1 MRDLFAKAAADD
13 ANLMRRTDAR
23 TKLLVTMAVAILT
36 VACSGLAS
44 QLLLFAATL
53 VYALLIRRPKLLAVL
68 YLLMIVMM
76 AVAAGSGLLLERWL
90 PGMGGLSLKSLVIP
104 FLRGLSMMNVVIV
117 LALTT
122 RVEDLLATLE
132 RMHLP
137 FCLFLPTAVMLRFIP
152 TFANDIKQVWETL
165 RIKGWPL
172 GPAMLTMQPLLSAR
186 LLLVPILFRALK
198 SSETLGVAS
207 ELKGLGAARRTMR
220 SDAQTMTSLD
230 ARLISATILVTLLVI
245 AAEVFLKTLFLTP
258 LTSAGM
264 P

>member
-1 MRDLFAKAAADD
+1 MRDLFTKAATDD
-13 ANLMRRTDAR
+13 TNLMRRTDAR
-23 TKLLVTMAVAILT
+23 TKLLITTAVAILT
-36 VACSGLAS
+36 VVCSGLAS
-44 QLLLFAATL
+44 QLLLFVATL
-53 VYALLIRRPKLLAVL
+53 VYALFIRRPKLLAVL

-76 AVAAGSGLLLERWL
+76 ATAAGSGLLLGRWL
-90 PGMGGLSLKSLVIP
+90 PAMGGLSLKSLVVP

-117 LALTT
+117 LALST

-152 TFANDIKQVWETL
+152 TFTNDIKQVWETL

-186 LLLVPILFRALK
+186 LILAPILFRALK

-207 ELKGLGAARRTMR
+207 ELKGLGTASRTMR
-220 SDAQTMTSLD
+220 SDARTMTSLD
-230 ARLISATILVTLLVI
+230 ARLISATILATLLVV
-245 AAEVFLKTLFLTP
+245 AAEVFLKTLFPTT
-258 LTSAGM
+258 LTSTGM
-264 P
+264 S

>member
-1 MRDLFAKAAADD
+1 MRDLFTKAATDD
-13 ANLMRRTDAR
+13 TNLMRRTDAR
-23 TKLLVTMAVAILT
+23 TKLLITTAVAILT
-36 VACSGLAS
+36 VVCSGLAS

-53 VYALLIRRPKLLAVL
+53 VYALFIRRPKLLAVL

-76 AVAAGSGLLLERWL
+76 ATAAGSGLLLGRWL
-90 PGMGGLSLKSLVIP
+90 PAMGGLSLKSLVVP

-117 LALTT
+117 LALST

-152 TFANDIKQVWETL
+152 TFTNDIKQVWETL

-186 LLLVPILFRALK
+186 LILAPILFRALK

-207 ELKGLGAARRTMR
+207 ELKGLGTASRTMR
-220 SDAQTMTSLD
+220 SDARTMTSLD
-230 ARLISATILVTLLVI
+230 ARLISATILVTLLVV
-245 AAEVFLKTLFLTP
+245 AAEVFLKTLFPTT
-258 LTSAGM
+258 LTSTGM
-264 P
+264 S

>member
-1 MRDLFAKAAADD
+1 MRDLFTKAATDD
-13 ANLMRRTDAR
+13 TNLMRRTDAR
-23 TKLLVTMAVAILT
+23 TKLLITTAVAILT
-36 VACSGLAS
+36 VVCSGLAS
-44 QLLLFAATL
+44 QLLLFVATL
-53 VYALLIRRPKLLAVL
+53 VYALFIRRPKLLAVL

-76 AVAAGSGLLLERWL
+76 ATAAGSGLLLGRWL
-90 PGMGGLSLKSLVIP
+90 PAMGGLSLKSLVVP

-117 LALTT
+117 LALST

-152 TFANDIKQVWETL
+152 TFTNDIKQVWETL

-186 LLLVPILFRALK
+186 LILAPILFRALK

-207 ELKGLGAARRTMR
+207 ELKGLGTASRTMR
-220 SDAQTMTSLD
+220 SDARTMTSLD
-230 ARLISATILVTLLVI
+230 ARLISATILVTLLVV
-245 AAEVFLKTLFLTP
+245 AAEVFLKTLFPTT
-258 LTSAGM
+258 LTSTGM
-264 P
+264 S